1 MTTTQ
6 QQEEE
11 LHICGQ
17 TGREFDQE
25 NPVKGCGETIEEDD
39 ENVMIGNISYCLA
52 CAEKSDGTG
61 KMEQYDRYVL
71 WTSKYMQITIHE
83 SNYYGDD
90 MLESMYEL
98 LMGGGIDGVY
108 ISAVEG
114 GDNCNNKIKTEK
126 TISNIVGLTLMELT
140 KSLRGGWTDDKMV
153 IGRIIYLDN
162 LLE

>member
-1 MTTTQ
+1 MTTQHQ
-6 QQEEE
+6 QQEE

-114 GDNCNNKIKTEK
+114 GDNCNNKIKMWENREDH
-126 TISNIVGLTLMELT
+126 IQYS
-140 KSLRGGWTDDKMV
+140 WTDSNGANEEFKRRLD
-153 IGRIIYLDN
+153 GRQDGN
-162 LLE
+162 W

>member
-52 CAEKSDGTG
+52 CYEKSDGDG
-61 KMEQYDRYVL
+61 EMEQYDRYVL
-71 WTSKYMQITIHE
+71 WTIKDGKITIHE
-83 SNYYGDD
+83 ANIYGDD
-90 MLESMYEL
+90 MLEAMYEL

-114 GDNCNNKIKTEK
+114 GDE
-126 TISNIVGLTLMELT
+126 ISNKNNMWENREDHIQYSWTVSDGADEEFKRRLDGRQDGL
-140 KSLRGGWTDDKMV
+140 W
-153 IGRIIYLDN
+153 
-162 LLE
+162 

>member
-52 CAEKSDGTG
+52 CYEKSDGDG
-61 KMEQYDRYVL
+61 EMEQYDRYVL
-71 WTSKYMQITIHE
+71 WTIKDGKITIHE
-83 SNYYGDD
+83 ANIYGDD
-90 MLESMYEL
+90 MLEAMYEL

-114 GDNCNNKIKTEK
+114 GDE
-126 TISNIVGLTLMELT
+126 ISNKNNMWENREDHIEYSWTNTDGANEEFKRRLDGRQDGL
-140 KSLRGGWTDDKMV
+140 W
-153 IGRIIYLDN
+153 
-162 LLE
+162 

>member
-11 LHICGQ
+11 LDICGQ

-25 NPVKGCGETIEEDD
+25 NPLKGCGETIEEDD
-39 ENVMIGNISYCLA
+39 ENIMIGNISYCCR
-52 CAEKSDGTG
+52 CAETSVYLYGMG

-71 WTSKYMQITIHE
+71 WTSKGQQITIQE

-114 GDNCNNKIKTEK
+114 GDDCSNQIKMWENREDH
-126 TISNIVGLTLMELT
+126 IQYS
-140 KSLRGGWTDDKMV
+140 WTDSNGANEEFKRRLD
-153 IGRIIYLDN
+153 GRQDGN
-162 LLE
+162 W

>member
-1 MTTTQ
+1 MTTTR

-52 CAEKSDGTG
+52 CAEEDT
-61 KMEQYDRYVL
+61 MRRELEQYDRYVL
-71 WTSKYMQITIHE
+71 WTKENDGKITIHRVVAD
-83 SNYYGDD
+83 YGDD
-90 MLESMYEL
+90 MLEDMYEII
-98 LMGGGIDGVY
+98 MGGGIDGVY

-114 GDNCNNKIKTEK
+114 GDDCADQLKMWENREEHICYSWTTKDG
-126 TISNIVGLTLMELT
+126 SNEEF
-140 KSLRGGWTDDKMV
+140 KRRAD
-153 IGRIIYLDN
+153 GRQAGN
-162 LLE
+162 W